1 MKKKPFGSV
10 RVLVVGDVML
20 DRYCFGEVN
29 RISPEAPVPIVKV
42 QRETSGPG
50 GAANVAHNIARLGAL
65 ATLIGMA
72 GRDGPG
78 RELARLAGKA
88 GIAAHFVA
96 DAFATTTKT
105 RIIGAHQQMLR
116 LDVEE
121 YRPPGANAVRGLIR
135 TINRSIRDA
144 DIVILSDYGKGV
156 CGDRVCRAVL
166 AAAKKRRLPVVVDP
180 KAEDWSTYAGADF
193 ISPNVKELSMAAGR
207 TVPNEDARIE
217 TAARELLVRYRLG
230 HLLVTRSEKGLSLI
244 SGNRSLHMRS
254 RAQEVFDV
262 SGAGDTVVAT
272 FAVAHAAGLPIDASL
287 SLANAAAGI
296 VVAKIGTCPVELHEL
311 ETAAR
316 SLHIPLR

>member
-10 RVLVVGDVML
+10 RVLVAGDVML
-20 DRYCFGEVN
+20 DRYCFGEVS

-42 QRETSGPG
+42 QRESAGPG
-50 GAANVAHNIARLGAL
+50 GAANVAHNIASLGAQ
-65 ATLIGMA
+65 ATLIGA
-72 GRDGPG
+72 TGRDGPG
-78 RELARLAGKA
+78 RELLRRMNKA
-88 GIAAHFVA
+88 GIAAHCIAA
-96 DAFATTTKT
+96 DFATTTKT

-121 YRPPGANAVRGLIR
+121 PLPPGAAGGLIDA
-135 TINRSIRDA
+135 INRRIGIA

-156 CGDRVCRAVL
+156 CGERLCRAAL
-166 AAAKKRRLPVVVDP
+166 DAAKKRRLPVVVDP
-180 KAEDWSTYAGADF
+180 KAEDWGKYAGADF
-193 ISPNVKELSMAAGR
+193 ISPNVKELSAAAGR

-217 TAARELLVRYRLG
+217 AAGRELLARYRLG

-272 FAVAHAAGLPIDASL
+272 FAVALAAGLTVDSSL

-296 VVAKIGTCPVELHEL
+296 VVAKIGTCPIELHEL
-311 ETAAR
+311 ETAAGL
-316 SLHIPLR
+316 LHIPLR

>member
-1 MKKKPFGSV
+1 MEKKPFGSV

-20 DRYCFGEVN
+20 DRYCFGEVD
-29 RISPEAPVPIVKV
+29 RISPEAPVPIVRV
-42 QRETSGPG
+42 QREIAGPG
-50 GAANVAHNIARLGAL
+50 GAANVANNIARLGAH
-65 ATLIGMA
+65 ATLIGMT

-121 YRPPGANAVRGLIR
+121 NLPPGAVRGLIGMLAR
-135 TINRSIRDA
+135 CIDDA
-144 DIVILSDYGKGV
+144 DVVILSDYGKGV
-156 CGDRVCRAVL
+156 CGGRVCRAVL
-166 AAAKKRRLPVVVDP
+166 DAAKKRRLPVVVDP
-180 KAEDWSTYAGADF
+180 KAEDWSKYAGADF

-217 TAARELLVRYRLG
+217 AAARELLARYRLG
-230 HLLVTRSEKGLSLI
+230 SLLVTRSEKGMSLI
-244 SGNRSLHMRS
+244 SGNRSLHMHS

-272 FAVAHAAGLPIDASL
+272 FAVAHAAGLPVDSSL

-296 VVAKIGTCPVELHEL
+296 VVAKIGTCPIELPEL
-311 ETAAR
+311 ETAAET
-316 SLHIPLR
+316 LHISLRR